1 MEEIV
6 RNNNKNSTT
15 IMKTEQTDSVSIENI
30 KRDENN
36 NDNNSK
42 KADKEQPK
50 KGNKIKKKKTKRCSF
65 CHDGSKCKKKLSPV
79 DVSIICRCG
88 KSFCSLHRTM
98 TNHFC
103 QCLEKYRA
111 EKKALLDKHLGGGK
125 FIQID
130 KI

>member
-1 MEEIV
+1 MMKIV
-6 RNNNKNSTT
+6 ENTNKNSTT
-15 IMKTEQTDSVSIENI
+15 SMKPKQPDSMSIEKI
-30 KRDENN
+30 KCDENN

-42 KADKEQPK
+42 KADKEQTK
-50 KGNKIKKKKTKRCSF
+50 KQKKTKKKKTKRCAL
-65 CHDGSKCKKKLSPV
+65 CHDDSKCKKKLSPV
-79 DVSIICRCG
+79 DLSIICRCG
-88 KSFCSLHRTM
+88 KSFCSFHRAM

-103 QCLEKYRA
+103 PCLEEYSA